1 MANFLGGIQDLLG
14 QFVSFHDFFKI
25 FIPTEDGSVLGG
37 AVPPVNG
44 YVSIGSSLTSC
55 HIPSYGGCYHSH
67 TNYPLVN

>member
-37 AVPPVNG
+37 AVPPVN
-44 YVSIGSSLTSC
+44 
-55 HIPSYGGCYHSH
+55 
-67 TNYPLVN
+67 